1 MRLRSGHRAHAPDPR
16 LGHLS
21 VSHSFLHGGMRLG
34 REARLRSSLAHFVR
48 SGCRESNSGYKHP
61 MLAYYHYTTSRYRAA
76 THTPPTP
83 VWDTSRFP
91 IPSSTGAC
99 TRTSHATRD
108 SRPYRAAGNRTR
120 STRTRIVRTTGI
132 LRPVICAELQRNS
145 VCTFVS
151 GKHHKSTSFFYD
163 GVPSRKIGR
172 PRFSHSFLHGK
183 TNVFPT
189 AFFYKGQRNC
199 NAIPC

>member
-76 THTPPTP
+76 
-83 VWDTSRFP
+83 
-91 IPSSTGAC
+91 
-99 TRTSHATRD
+99 
-108 SRPYRAAGNRTR
+108 GNRTR

-132 LRPVICAELQRNS
+132 LRPVICAESRSNS

-199 NAIPC
+199 NAIPCAPCRIRTYDLSNVNRTL

>member
-1 MRLRSGHRAHAPDPR
+1 
-16 LGHLS
+16 
-21 VSHSFLHGGMRLG
+21 
-34 REARLRSSLAHFVR
+34 
-48 SGCRESNSGYKHP
+48 

-76 THTPPTP
+76 AHTPPTP

-91 IPSSTGAC
+91 TPSSTGAC

-132 LRPVICAELQRNS
+132 LRPAICAELRCNS

-151 GKHHKSTSFFYD
+151 GK
-163 GVPSRKIGR
+163 PS
-172 PRFSHSFLHGK
+172 
-183 TNVFPT
+183 VFPFLPPRENKSFPDPFLLQGPT
-189 AFFYKGQRNC
+189 ELQRNSVC
-199 NAIPC
+199 TL